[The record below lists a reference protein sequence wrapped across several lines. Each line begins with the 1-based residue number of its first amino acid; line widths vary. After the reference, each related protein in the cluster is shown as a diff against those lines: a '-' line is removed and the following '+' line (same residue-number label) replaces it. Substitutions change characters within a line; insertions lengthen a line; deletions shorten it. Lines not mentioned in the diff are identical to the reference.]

1 MKAQFKEKTFE
12 TAFVGELRLL
22 TNELF
27 APDQCDEF
35 FLGFDAA
42 AHIPWEFLPPILPF
56 MRRRRWGRLFGITAS
71 EIGDFGR
78 RLNDRLPPFRLNV
91 FIQFKRNEYLKT
103 RNASEWLHWDAPYFR
118 YKIEARQQ
126 RLMAKIADVAQ
137 GRAASVY
144 AAAAFHL
151 SDELFNFQA
160 NETVIENSNIASAEL
175 LTAHKVFSYNSAG
188 YFGLGH
194 SDPEEI
200 RSPSIEEILEQSRE
214 SEGIP
219 FTKHLKVTAEFLNE
233 ISTIDKETSQTLDF
247 AKKALLGGEISEIY
261 PRAEGSWFDA
271 IVTIAAFNHAFDIRT
286 CAISP

>member
-56 MRRRRWGRLFGITAS
+56 MRRRRWGRLFGISAS

-78 RLNDRLPPFRLNV
+78 RLNDRLPPFRLNL
-91 FIQFKRNEYLKT
+91 FIQFKRNEYMKT
-103 RNASEWLHWDAPYFR
+103 SNAKERPHWNTPYFR

-126 RLMAKIADVAQ
+126 KLMAKIADVAQ

-144 AAAAFHL
+144 AAAAFYL
-151 SDELFNFQA
+151 SDELFNYQA
-160 NETVIENSNIASAEL
+160 NETVIENSSIASAKL
-175 LTAHKVFSYNSAG
+175 LSGHKVFSYNSAG
-188 YFGLGH
+188 NFGIGH

-200 RSPSIEEILEQSRE
+200 QSPSIEEILEQSRK
-214 SEGIP
+214 SEALP
-219 FTKHLKVTAEFLNE
+219 FTQHVKATAEFLNE
-233 ISTIDKETSQTLDF
+233 ISSIDKETKYTLDL
-247 AKKALLGGEISEIY
+247 ARKALLGGELSEIY

-271 IVTIAAFNHAFDIRT
+271 IVTIVAFNNAFDIRT
-286 CAISP
+286 CGIST